1 MSNWS
6 ASACTRTRYS
16 GWRDSRCSTQPRAR
30 AVVSCPARMKVRMLE
45 ATSASDRPAPPFSSV
60 ASSRALSRSAGGASP
75 AWMCARRASTSR
87 VTRCSK
93 NRAERKLATRPRRG
107 AQSGAPS
114 TSSGSMRAP
123 LARNWFSARSNPRA
137 SPPSSSEN
145 MVADRMSK
153 VRPDISLSI
162 SSTRPRAD
170 SDQAATRAWQT
181 SAMRAF
187 NVAIFAG
194 VNRGARMR
202 RARRHLSPS
211 VNSKP
216 SASIGPSTRFCSSPF
231 S

>member
-1 MSNWS
+1 
-6 ASACTRTRYS
+6 
-16 GWRDSRCSTQPRAR
+16 
-30 AVVSCPARMKVRMLE
+30 
-45 ATSASDRPAPPFSSV
+45 
-60 ASSRALSRSAGGASP
+60 
-75 AWMCARRASTSR
+75 
-87 VTRCSK
+87 
-93 NRAERKLATRPRRG
+93 
-107 AQSGAPS
+107 
-114 TSSGSMRAP
+114 
-123 LARNWFSARSNPRA
+123 
-137 SPPSSSEN
+137 
-145 MVADRMSK
+145 MSK